1 MTAAPVLQPLTD
13 AGVHALL
20 RSGGRLWAGPS
31 ERLSAEIRDYIEHNA
46 PAIAGELDSIGNHLV
61 GAVVDP
67 RPDLTSDCALWAR
80 LLRRARA
87 LDGFD
92 GDGVFWTLLGARA
105 MSTEVIVTEKS
116 WRLQARQGCEAD
128 YQLIKPHLLRNRSAL
143 TELLRE
149 LAQEKTS

>member
-1 MTAAPVLQPLTD
+1 MTSAPVLEPLTT

-20 RSGGRLWAGPS
+20 RSGGRLWVGPR
-31 ERLSAEIRDYIEHNA
+31 ERLTADVRSYIEANA
-46 PAIAGELDSIGNHLV
+46 PAISAELSKIGNHLV
-61 GAVVDP
+61 GPVADP